1 MPATDYTHSQ
11 PAPVPSVA
19 AGAVSTSLGQGGG
32 STTTYFYRATD
43 GSRGSTTS
51 EDSIP
56 AGAVVEGIVT
66 T

>member
-1 MPATDYTHSQ
+1 MADYAIMAPPADVVLLRE
-11 PAPVPSVA
+11 PVRIAPLSIGTTPV
-19 AGAVSTSLGQGGG
+19 
-32 STTTYFYRATD
+32 TTYFYRASD

-66 T
+66 S